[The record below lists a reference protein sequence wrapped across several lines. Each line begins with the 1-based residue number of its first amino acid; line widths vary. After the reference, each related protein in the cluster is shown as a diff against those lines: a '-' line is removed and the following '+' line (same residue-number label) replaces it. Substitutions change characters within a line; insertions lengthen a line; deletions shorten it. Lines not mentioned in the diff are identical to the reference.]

1 MKIENTP
8 KQKSTLQTCA
18 KIVLVAVL
26 LLGAYMAGTKL
37 GVQGA
42 HLKIVT
48 AWNEFF
54 VDHDED
60 KPTVGPAADDPFADF
75 GGTVHSRPLQDD
87 PFGGVDDPFGADDPL
102 ADFGGTVHSGPFQHD
117 PLVSDP
123 FASDGLTTDQDP
135 FGSK

>member
-8 KQKSTLQTCA
+8 NQESTLRTCA
-18 KIVLVAVL
+18 KLALVVVIT
-26 LLGAYMAGTKL
+26 LGAYMAGTKL
-37 GVQGA
+37 GVQGV
-42 HLKIVT
+42 HLKIVK

-75 GGTVHSRPLQDD
+75 GGTVHSRPLQDA
-87 PFGGVDDPFGADDPL
+87 PFGGVDDPFGSIVD
-102 ADFGGTVHSGPFQHD
+102 D

-123 FASDGLTTDQDP
+123 FASDGLTTGQDP
-135 FGSK
+135 FARK